1 MSLSAMIHRKKNENI
16 NAGERSQGS
25 LWGEENPFLY
35 FDWTKCDVVHRRNTR
50 KNDKCLSLRFR
61 RTPQTKMASYFD
73 EHDCE
78 PTNPEEQYRQN
89 ALLELA
95 RSLMQGLDLID
106 SGAFDLSDWDQRL
119 PPPAAKAAV
128 QTLTV
133 VVISAEQA
141 DRGLK
146 CPVCLLEF
154 EEQETVR
161 EMPCKHLFHSGC
173 ILPWL
178 GKVKLTN
185 VLTPVHFVDLN
196 YRLTIQSMRSLKR
209 TRRDENRGSTDW
221 RTCMEPCT
229 PDERGLKQDLVPAQS
244 SNTSFDDDALLGRL
258 ANRAPPCYAALTKSA
273 SPGAVPCRE
282 AKGQKRWAAQSIGQ
296 ECQRRR
302 RNFEGWRNFVFL
314 IENSVEQTLETNTV
328 QSRHYQ
334 PPSLKT
340 FMVPVFELAPNIQPN
355 L

>member
-1 MSLSAMIHRKKNENI
+1 
-16 NAGERSQGS
+16 
-25 LWGEENPFLY
+25 
-35 FDWTKCDVVHRRNTR
+35 
-50 KNDKCLSLRFR
+50 
-61 RTPQTKMASYFD
+61 MASYFD

-95 RSLMQGLDLID
+95 RSLMQGLDLMD

-178 GKVKLTN
+178 GK
-185 VLTPVHFVDLN
+185 
-196 YRLTIQSMRSLKR
+196 SMRSLKR

-229 PDERGLKQDLVPAQS
+229 PDESGLKQDLVPAQS
-244 SNTSFDDDALLGRL
+244 SNTSFNDDALLGRL
-258 ANRAPPCYAALTKSA
+258 AK
-273 SPGAVPCRE
+273 
-282 AKGQKRWAAQSIGQ
+282 
-296 ECQRRR
+296 
-302 RNFEGWRNFVFL
+302 
-314 IENSVEQTLETNTV
+314 
-328 QSRHYQ
+328 
-334 PPSLKT
+334 
-340 FMVPVFELAPNIQPN
+340 
-355 L
+355 